1 MRPFHFTARRQSAR
15 FCRCVGVLKMSNTY
29 ISVMCYTNQGQSRVF
44 AVDAT
49 ESNSTYGELVDVITG
64 NSLGDSLQGQT
75 IVKAMAS
82 CENFLY
88 SPGGIVFTDNQNNCL
103 GSVGASQVEQS
114 QPQWQPVSINVQLNY
129 KVKALTQASVA

>member
-1 MRPFHFTARRQSAR
+1 
-15 FCRCVGVLKMSNTY
+15 MSNTY
-29 ISVMCYTNQGQSRVF
+29 ISVMVYTDRGQSRIF
-44 AVDAT
+44 AVD
-49 ESNSTYGELVDVITG
+49 STDSTSSYAELVDVITG
-64 NSLGDSLQGQT
+64 NSLGDSLQGQR

-103 GSVGASQVEQS
+103 GSVGASQPEQS
-114 QPQWQPVSINVQLNY
+114 QPQWQDCNIMVQLNY